1 MTETAP
7 GPSAPYPVELERDIT
22 LRDGTALRLRPIR
35 ADDAPRLVEYYGRLS
50 AHTAYQR
57 FFTVMKRLPPDWAR
71 LHSAVDY
78 RTQLA
83 LLAEC
88 GPREQPE
95 LIAVAR
101 YEPTDEP
108 DTAEVAFVVQ
118 DAWQGKGLGTIML
131 DELLAA
137 AAARGITRFRAYVL
151 ADNPRMLGL
160 LRRFTDVQ
168 ERTLD
173 CRRRRARVPP
183 PARSGHPPRIAA
195 PRSIGLVASSV
206 SPNAGNRRHG
216 LRSGTLSALKSVR
229 IGVSRSRTRC

>member
-1 MTETAP
+1 MSLIRYNAPGMTETAP

-50 AHTAYQR
+50 EHTAYQR

-108 DTAEVAFVVQ
+108 GTAEVAFVVQ

-131 DELLAA
+131 NELLAA
-137 AAARGITRFRAYVL
+137 AAERGITRFRAYVL

-168 ERTLD
+168 ERTIDSGVVELVF
-173 CRRRRARVPP
+173 RRRPGPVVH
-183 PARSGHPPRIAA
+183 PA
-195 PRSIGLVASSV
+195 
-206 SPNAGNRRHG
+206 
-216 LRSGTLSALKSVR
+216 
-229 IGVSRSRTRC
+229 